1 MLNTIKIFI
10 WLGLSGCLLAILA
23 VITTFFLL
31 KPSLPEISLVD
42 ESQLQMPLKIYTEDA
57 VLIGEF
63 GEIKRRPLK
72 FNEIPIDIKNA
83 FLAAEDD
90 AFFNHQG
97 ISYTGLLRSIIR
109 CIGPDGC
116 FGGGGTISMQVVRGY
131 LLTRD
136 QTILRKAKEIFLALE
151 LESNLTKEEIFEL
164 YVNRNFF
171 GNRSYGIEAASN
183 TYFNKSVPDLTLA
196 ESAAIAAMAQS
207 PSRINAIK
215 APLRTKQRRYWILSR
230 MLKLRL
236 INSKTYIEALDEPLR
251 VANDI
256 DLYET
261 DGRYLAEL
269 ARQEIIKRYGLKAY
283 KNGWSVFT
291 TINSKSQDSAQKHL
305 NAGAKK
311 VLISAPAQNPDK
323 TIVYGVNHETLSH
336 GDKIISNASCT
347 TNCLAPLAKVI
358 NDNFVLKSGL
368 INTVHASTNDQSLL
382 DVAHSDLYRARAAS
396 ASIIPSKTGAAKA
409 IGLVIPELEGKL
421 NGMATRVPVLNVS
434 MLDMTFETAKK
445 FSIQELIDSIVLAA
459 GSSMNG
465 VLSICDLPLVSAD
478 FNHNDSSS
486 IFDLNH
492 IYQIGNQTKILAW
505 YDNEWGF
512 SKRMLEMSLYI
523 KNLSKVSLKESA

>member
-1 MLNTIKIFI
+1 MIANNYLAAQGGDLELVAIND
-10 WLGLSGCLLAILA
+10 LGSIESNAH
-23 VITTFFLL
+23 LL
-31 KPSLPEISLVD
+31 KFDSLHGQIANDISSEANEIIVD
-42 ESQLQMPLKIYTEDA
+42 ESSIKYFSQRDPLELPWSD
-57 VLIGEF
+57 LD
-63 GEIKRRPLK
+63 
-72 FNEIPIDIKNA
+72 IDIV
-83 FLAAEDD
+83 FECT
-90 AFFNHQG
+90 G
-97 ISYTGLLRSIIR
+97 IFT
-109 CIGPDGC
+109 D
-116 FGGGGTISMQVVRGY
+116 
-131 LLTRD
+131 
-136 QTILRKAKEIFLALE
+136 
-151 LESNLTKEEIFEL
+151 
-164 YVNRNFF
+164 
-171 GNRSYGIEAASN
+171 
-183 TYFNKSVPDLTLA
+183 
-196 ESAAIAAMAQS
+196 
-207 PSRINAIK
+207 
-215 APLRTKQRRYWILSR
+215 
-230 MLKLRL
+230 
-236 INSKTYIEALDEPLR
+236 R
-251 VANDI
+251 V
-256 DLYET
+256 
-261 DGRYLAEL
+261 
-269 ARQEIIKRYGLKAY
+269 
-283 KNGWSVFT
+283 
-291 TINSKSQDSAQKHL
+291 SAQKHL

-336 GDKIISNASCT
+336 DDKIISNASCT

-434 MLDMTFETAKK
+434 LLDMTFETEKK
-445 FSIQELIDSIVLAA
+445 FSTQELIDSIVLAA

-523 KNLSKVSLKESA
+523 KNLSKVSLKEIA